1 MELNFTEI
9 DNLGNN
15 FDNFDTK
22 KYESINDLDS
32 KKYWENVKKVDKPKK
47 RVTFDD
53 ILSNMNL
60 VVNQKGVLQY
70 MAPIMSEQNYY
81 SNDHPQPYLQN
92 NANNN
97 ESLDPNLKHSYIFN
111 KYFKDYRDLNAVP
124 NVPAPRVPQTLE
136 EYKQMLLEDRI
147 KAIQQK
153 NRIAQIKSTKMLY
166 TNNVTN
172 IGQNNVNQT
181 VNLKASKN
189 NLRRMSFT

>member
-1 MELNFTEI
+1 MELNFTEL
-9 DNLGNN
+9 DNLGNDN

-22 KYESINDLDS
+22 KYESTNNLDS
-32 KKYWENVKKVDKPKK
+32 IKYWENIKKVNKPKK
-47 RVTFDD
+47 KVTFDD

-70 MAPIMSEQNYY
+70 MGTSMSEPNYY
-81 SNDHPQPYLQN
+81 SSEQPQQ
-92 NANNN
+92 N

-111 KYFKDYRDLNAVP
+111 KYFREYRDPNALP
-124 NVPAPRVPQTLE
+124 NIPAPRVPQTLE

-153 NRIAQIKSTKMLY
+153 NRIAQIKSTKMIY
-166 TNNVTN
+166 TNNITN
-172 IGQNNVNQT
+172 IGQNNINPT